1 MENEKERLENLDDER
16 FYFILFNGTM
26 MPNNRKFNKLSVFE
40 DTFIEETENS
50 RRENLHDYYFIQ
62 LTINTVIK
70 HLSDIEKLENL
81 KGEAVKNSHRN
92 EFKLKINDKKF
103 SVNRNVLNEEG
114 KQLYDEFIND
124 LYKALNIKK

>member
-1 MENEKERLENLDDER
+1 M
-16 FYFILFNGTM
+16 
-26 MPNNRKFNKLSVFE
+26 FE

-70 HLSDIEKLENL
+70 HLSDIEKLDNL
-81 KGEAVKNSHRN
+81 KGETIKNSHRN